1 MMVSSNTWPRGAE
14 WRRWDLH
21 VHTPASL
28 LGTSFVGVQWDDYVD
43 ALEEAAQRHKI
54 AVIGVTDYMSID
66 GYEKLR
72 ALQNDATKPRLPSV
86 LLLPNIEFRSMPS
99 TKTGQALNLHLLV
112 NVSDPLHVDK
122 IKKSLRNLKYSYNH
136 QQYGCIRDE
145 LIDFA
150 RQQDPSL
157 LDDTSAYRF
166 GVAQFKPS
174 QTDIFGWLDND
185 KWLTDNS
192 AVGIANGNDGISG
205 LPLDNFAATR
215 DELLRRSHFIF
226 SGNPADRQHYLGLK
240 AGISAASIRNQY
252 GTLKPCFHGSDAHEI
267 AKLFEPDQKVAQE
280 KRYCWIKADPSF
292 LGLLQAIKEPDS
304 RTFIGEMPPKLVEV
318 AGHKRYFIDRV
329 EVAKVPGC
337 VYADKWLD
345 GCSVPLNTDLVAI
358 IGNKG
363 SGKSALADVI
373 ALLGHSHRNNH
384 FTFLKRERF
393 RGKSGIP
400 AKHFVG
406 KLVWHDSS
414 SENQNLNDDAAADK
428 VELVRYIPQGH
439 FEELCNEHVSGKSNA
454 FERELRAVIFSHAGE
469 SIRLGAL
476 DFDQLIEQQ
485 ERSYRDQLADYRK
498 DLNLLNQGISSI
510 EDQLQPEIRRNLN
523 EQLSLLK
530 KQIQEHEALRPADVA
545 KPTDELTPEQAQAAA
560 ELDTVSTSIKS
571 LDDRV
576 VTHSTIQSSYAAKI
590 KALQNIRERIRLLR
604 RSSEQ
609 FELEASKDF
618 QTLGVDPSSVVKIS
632 IDETPLE
639 VIEKTLPA
647 LQAEL
652 ALEISNDSIART
664 KLQETQYLLKAKL
677 NAPQLAYQQG
687 QNALAEWTSRLTE
700 LNGTPEQPETLEGLN
715 ARIAQLDG
723 LPELLK
729 QRRERR
735 SELAGEI
742 FDILDTQRKAREL
755 LFKPVQ
761 DLIQGNS
768 LIRDEYKLQFQ
779 ATLGGT
785 SESLAAPLFTLI
797 KQNSKSFRGEDESL
811 STVKRIADKYDFN
824 SREDVVKFVGDLH
837 DEIQSAAGGTGGSVG
852 IASILRRDKA
862 AKDKTAGDVYDL
874 LYSLSFLEPRY
885 TLLFQDTQIE
895 QLSPGQRGAL
905 LLIFYLLVDKGRTPI
920 ILDQPEE
927 NLDNET
933 VVSLLVPVL
942 SEAKKKRQIIMATH
956 NPNLAVVCDA
966 EQVIYS
972 SFERKSG
979 STITYVSG
987 AIENPEINEHV
998 VDVLEGTMP
1007 AFQNRR
1013 EKYQEPYAK

>member
-1 MMVSSNTWPRGAE
+1 M
-14 WRRWDLH
+14 
-21 VHTPASL
+21 TPIVRSRTL
-28 LGTSFVGVQWDDYVD
+28 TTMRLQTKLSWFDTFHRGTSRSFV
-43 ALEEAAQRHKI
+43 
-54 AVIGVTDYMSID
+54 T
-66 GYEKLR
+66 
-72 ALQNDATKPRLPSV
+72 
-86 LLLPNIEFRSMPS
+86 SM
-99 TKTGQALNLHLLV
+99 
-112 NVSDPLHVDK
+112 
-122 IKKSLRNLKYSYNH
+122 Y
-136 QQYGCIRDE
+136 
-145 LIDFA
+145 
-150 RQQDPSL
+150 
-157 LDDTSAYRF
+157 
-166 GVAQFKPS
+166 
-174 QTDIFGWLDND
+174 
-185 KWLTDNS
+185 
-192 AVGIANGNDGISG
+192 
-205 LPLDNFAATR
+205 
-215 DELLRRSHFIF
+215 
-226 SGNPADRQHYLGLK
+226 PA
-240 AGISAASIRNQY
+240 
-252 GTLKPCFHGSDAHEI
+252 
-267 AKLFEPDQKVAQE
+267 
-280 KRYCWIKADPSF
+280 
-292 LGLLQAIKEPDS
+292 
-304 RTFIGEMPPKLVEV
+304 
-318 AGHKRYFIDRV
+318 
-329 EVAKVPGC
+329 
-337 VYADKWLD
+337 
-345 GCSVPLNTDLVAI
+345 
-358 IGNKG
+358 
-363 SGKSALADVI
+363 
-373 ALLGHSHRNNH
+373 
-384 FTFLKRERF
+384 
-393 RGKSGIP
+393 
-400 AKHFVG
+400 
-406 KLVWHDSS
+406 
-414 SENQNLNDDAAADK
+414 
-428 VELVRYIPQGH
+428 
-439 FEELCNEHVSGKSNA
+439 KSNA

-485 ERSYRDQLADYRK
+485 ERSFRDQLADYRK
-498 DLNLLNQGISSI
+498 DLNRLNQGISSV
-510 EDQLQPEIRRNLN
+510 EDQSQPEIRKNLN

-530 KQIQEHEALRPADVA
+530 KQIEEHEALRPADLP
-545 KPTDELTPEQAQAAA
+545 KPTDELTPEQTQAAA
-560 ELDTVSTSIKS
+560 ELDAVSASIKS

-576 VTHSTIQSSYAAKI
+576 ITHSTAQSSFAGKI

-609 FELEASKDF
+609 FQLEASKDF
-618 QTLGVDPSSVVKIS
+618 ETLGVDSSTVVKIS
-632 IDETPLE
+632 IDETQLE
-639 VIEKTLPA
+639 LIEKSLPT

-652 ALEISNDSIART
+652 AGEISNDSTTRNQ
-664 KLQETQYLLKAKL
+664 LQETQNVLKAKL
-677 NAPQLAYQQG
+677 NAPQLAYQQA
-687 QNALAEWTSRLTE
+687 QNALAEWTLRLAE
-700 LNGTPEQPETLEGLN
+700 LNGTPDQPETLEGLN

-723 LPELLK
+723 LPQVLK

-735 SELAGEI
+735 RELAGEI
-742 FDILDTQRKAREL
+742 FDILDAQRKGREL

-811 STVKRIADKYDFN
+811 STVKKIADKYDFN
-824 SREDVVKFVGDLH
+824 NREDVVKFVEELH
-837 DEIQSAAGGTGGSVG
+837 EEIQAAAAGPAGTVG

-862 AKDKTAGDVYDL
+862 VKDKTAGDVYDL

-972 SFERKSG
+972 CFERKNG
-979 STITYVSG
+979 SMITYVSG
-987 AIENPEINEHV
+987 AIENPEINKHV

>member
-1 MMVSSNTWPRGAE
+1 MTVNSITWPRGAE

-28 LGTSFVGVQWDDYVD
+28 LGTSFVGVSWDEYID
-43 ALEEAAQRHKI
+43 ALEEAATRHKI

-66 GYEKLR
+66 GYEKLW
-72 ALQNDATKPRLPSV
+72 ALQNDVTNPRLSSV
-86 LLLPNIEFRSMPS
+86 LLLPNIEFRSLPN
-99 TKTGQALNLHLLV
+99 TKTGQALNIHLLV
-112 NVSDPLHVDK
+112 NVSDTLHVDK
-122 IKKSLRNLKYSYNH
+122 LKKSLRNLKCTYNH
-136 QQYGCIRDE
+136 QQYGCVRDE

-150 RQQDPSL
+150 RQQDTSL
-157 LDDTSAYRF
+157 LDDTVAYKF

-174 QTDIFGWLDND
+174 HTDIFKWLDSD

-192 AVGIANGNDGISG
+192 VIGIANGNDGISG
-205 LPLDNFAATR
+205 LPPDSFAATR
-215 DELLRRSHFIF
+215 DELLRRSDFIF
-226 SGNPADRQHYLGLK
+226 SGNPSDRKHYLGLK
-240 AGISAASIRNQY
+240 PGISPASIRAQY
-252 GTLKPCFHGSDAHEI
+252 RTLKPCFHGSDAHEI
-267 AKLFEPDQKVAQE
+267 AKLFEPDQKGLEE

-304 RTFIGEMPPKLVEV
+304 RTYIGEMPPKLLEV
-318 AGHKRYFIDRV
+318 AGQKRYFIDRV
-329 EVAKVPGC
+329 EVEKTPGS
-337 VYADKWLD
+337 AFSEKWLD

-373 ALLGHSHRNNH
+373 ALLGHSRQNNH
-384 FTFLKRERF
+384 FTFLRRDRF

-406 KLVWHDSS
+406 KLVWCNAS
-414 SENQNLNDDAAADK
+414 SEDQNLNDDSSSDK

-454 FERELRAVIFSHAGE
+454 FERELRSVIFSHAGE

-485 ERSYRDQLADYRK
+485 ESSFRDQLGDYRK
-498 DLNLLNQGISSI
+498 DLNRLNQEISGI
-510 EDQLQPEIRRNLN
+510 EDQSQPEIRKNLN

-530 KQIQEHEALRPADVA
+530 KQIQEHVSIRPTEFI
-545 KPTDELTPEQAQAAA
+545 KPTDALTPEQVQAATEIEA
-560 ELDTVSTSIKS
+560 ISTSIKS
-571 LDDRV
+571 IDDRAA
-576 VTHSTIQSSYAAKI
+576 THLTTRSSIAAKT
-590 KALQNIRERIRLLR
+590 KAIQNIRERIRLLR

-609 FELEASKDF
+609 FQEEASKDF
-618 QTLGVDPSSVVKIS
+618 QVLGIDPSNVVKVS
-632 IDETPLE
+632 IDETLLIE
-639 VIEKTLPA
+639 IEKELPA
-647 LQAEL
+647 LQAQLDTEV
-652 ALEISNDSIART
+652 SNDAT
-664 KLQETQYLLKAKL
+664 AKKKLQDQQDILKAKL
-677 NAPQLAYQQG
+677 NAPQLAYQQS
-687 QNALAEWTSRLTE
+687 QKALAEWTLKLSE
-700 LNGTPEQPETLEGLN
+700 LNGVPEKPETLEGLS

-729 QRRERR
+729 QRREQR
-735 SELAGEI
+735 SQLTGEI
-742 FDILDTQRKAREL
+742 FDILDAQRKAREL

-785 SESLAAPLFTLI
+785 SESLAAQLFTLI

-811 STVKRIADKYDFN
+811 ATVKRIADKYDFN
-824 SREDVVKFVGDLH
+824 IRQDVVKFVEELH
-837 DEIQSAAGGTGGSVG
+837 DEIQTAASGTAGDIG
-852 IASILRRDKA
+852 IASILRRDRA
-862 AKDKTAGDVYDL
+862 VKDKTAGDVYDV

-972 SFERKSG
+972 CFDRKNA

-987 AIENPEINEHV
+987 AIEDPDINKHV

-1007 AFQNRR
+1007 AFQNRK
-1013 EKYQEPYAK
+1013 EKYQ